1 MILVYAFRISHME
14 IGIDLPELLE
24 ATQTRQRLF
33 YCRKLCHIR
42 IMAGWRGRFG
52 APVSSNAGKVNLVSS
67 PPND

>member
-1 MILVYAFRISHME
+1 M
-14 IGIDLPELLE
+14 
-24 ATQTRQRLF
+24 TRQRLF

-52 APVSSNAGKVNLVSS
+52 APVSFLPGKANLVSS